1 MPPWYNARMA
11 DLNVNDRVR
20 IPEDEIHVSFA
31 RSGGPGG
38 QNVNKVET
46 KVEVRWRPADSRALS
61 DADREWLLS
70 RLASRLTN
78 DGDLIVVS
86 TRTRTRER
94 NREDA
99 LAKLATAVRE
109 ALRRPRRRRPTRRT
123 RASIERR
130 LDQKKRRSQTKRNRS
145 RRPEE

>member
-1 MPPWYNARMA
+1 MA